1 MGICLCKRQEK
12 YEAFT
17 NYNEYIE
24 LIEEEISN
32 VSEISSRF
40 QKLYNEEYNKSQILN
55 TQTQLLQIKSNLILL
70 SGAIKEKNELQGISN
85 ENKKNDFSQIKFI
98 LKEYYSM
105 INEPELLYQ
114 KESFVKELSNDVYE
128 FVKKI
133 KK

>member
-12 YEAFT
+12 YETFT

-24 LIEEEISN
+24 IIEEEISN
-32 VSEISSRF
+32 VSEISSSF

>member
-12 YEAFT
+12 YETFT

>member
-12 YEAFT
+12 YETFT

-32 VSEISSRF
+32 VSEISSSF